1 MRRVWVVGLLSLPEF
16 DAPKEL
22 TNNTDPALTNAFKM
36 VYLLVLKKE
45 PLASSRWG
53 GKDQVY
59 TEGGAKALDSSG
71 GFQKWGTS
79 SSHS

>member
-1 MRRVWVVGLLSLPEF
+1 MVGLLSLPEF

-45 PLASSRWG
+45 PLASSR
-53 GKDQVY
+53 
-59 TEGGAKALDSSG
+59 
-71 GFQKWGTS
+71 
-79 SSHS
+79 